1 MNGYEWLWR
10 VKLWWMVMMNGYE
23 SFLFIFEWLLWMF
36 MIQLWWMVMNGR
48 EWLRI
53 AIWMVVNG
61 YEWFWYYDM
70 NDCELCTS
78 TYFHIFPHISTISI
92 WYSSRLS
99 WPPPPLFPEVQSD
112 KLEGS
117 VGLCWMGHLS
127 AVAAGCLGQTK
138 SRMIHHWGFSERGFK
153 LKPHVSWLVIW
164 NIFYFSINWE

>member
-1 MNGYEWLWR
+1 MMNGYDEWIWIIFIHFWMVIMNVYDSVVMNGYEWSRMAANSHMNGCKWL
-10 VKLWWMVMMNGYE
+10 WMVLILWY
-23 SFLFIFEWLLWMF
+23 EWLWIM
-36 MIQLWWMVMNGR
+36 
-48 EWLRI
+48 
-53 AIWMVVNG
+53 
-61 YEWFWYYDM
+61 
-70 NDCELCTS
+70 
-78 TYFHIFPHISTISI
+78 YFNIFPHISTISI

-138 SRMIHHWGFSERGFK
+138 SRMILHWGFSERGFK